1 MSKTSFLKCAVVAL
15 VLLNLGTIAFFFT
28 QKRPP
33 HHISPRKVIVDR
45 LHFDAAQIA
54 KYEKLIERHQTS
66 IKQKEQ
72 NISVAKSDLYVL
84 LQGAD
89 FSKKDSLI
97 ARIGAL
103 QMEIEAVH
111 FDHFQEIKS
120 ICKPTQLA
128 DFNALTSEL
137 ARFFGKP
144 ELRDRKESSNGQ

>member
-1 MSKTSFLKCAVVAL
+1 MSKTAFLKWAVAAL

-33 HHISPRKVIVDR
+33 HHVGPRKVIVDR

-54 KYEKLIERHQTS
+54 EYEKLIERHQTS

-97 ARIGAL
+97 ARIGAF

-120 ICKPTQLA
+120 ICKPAQLG

-144 ELRDRKESSNGQ
+144 ELRDRKESPIGK